1 MKQSSEWGEALGLRS
16 KVVANSIQYR
26 PAWSLLC
33 GQSGLDK
40 GNPLKQNR
48 TQPKVKVYLDFVKQ
62 FFNSRAHKVDTGG

>member
-40 GNPLKQNR
+40 LKQNR
-48 TQPKVKVYLDFVKQ
+48 TQPKVEVYLDFVEQ
-62 FFNSRAHKVDTGG
+62 FFNSRAHRVETGG